1 MMFMFQIKFF
11 GNLEWIILFPIPVR
25 PLHPGIGIVY
35 FSLITNWNLCEY
47 QHQTIMLMVVFSHHQ
62 LGRQMNIKKVVRSL

>member
-1 MMFMFQIKFF
+1 MMFMFQIW

-25 PLHPGIGIVY
+25 PLHPGMGIVY
-35 FSLITNWNLCEY
+35 FSLITNCHLCEY